1 MKTLKFK
8 TLLIAIVSAV
18 TFSSCLGDSETI
30 DYPYYSSY
38 VTFDPNALFG
48 YTFYSDFGCT
58 LIPTSQSITEVMPN
72 LSNVNPKRLLISF
85 NLASDSENGK
95 PLEAGKT
102 YQIILKSA
110 YGSNIELPTY
120 ETIDTYN
127 NQAAVDSLTTNNC
140 TINNINSNIWAVNGY
155 ANAEMTILYDYDKR
169 FYMNSYYNHET
180 DIDLANKTMY
190 LNIYYNNNTKNAY
203 QTGRSVFSFSL
214 PQGAAAQ
221 FLTNGFNT
229 TDSIQLVMRAIKD
242 YDMTLQKVG
251 ECKMAIKDFYK
262 PGMSQPF

>member
-18 TFSSCLGDSETI
+18 TFSSCLDDSDTT
-30 DYPYYSSY
+30 DYPNYSSY
-38 VTFDPNALFG
+38 VTVSGDGAFG
-48 YTFYSDFGCT
+48 YTFYSDLGCT
-58 LIPTSQSITEVMPN
+58 LMPTSQSITEVMPG
-72 LSNVNPKRLLISF
+72 LSKANAKRLLIAF
-85 NLASDSENGK
+85 DLASESENGK

-102 YQIILKSA
+102 YQIIVKSA
-110 YGSNIELPTY
+110 YGYNIEVPTY
-120 ETIDTYN
+120 ETIDTYS
-127 NQAAVDSLTTNNC
+127 NQAAVDSLTSKNCMINYANN
-140 TINNINSNIWAVNGY
+140 NIWAANGY

-169 FYMNSYYNHET
+169 FYMNTYYDHEK
-180 DIDLANKTMY
+180 DIDLENGTMY
-190 LNIYYNNNTKNAY
+190 LNIYYNNNSKNAY

-214 PQGAAAQ
+214 PQSAAAQ
-221 FLTNGFNT
+221 FLTNGFSS

-262 PGMSQPF
+262 PGF